1 MIKMGG
7 NMWTITRRYFLLAFL
22 LVFAYTGA
30 LAQKLSLF
38 DRISEAID
46 LELELVTDL
55 KMLQG
60 QRNSNTYQEATLSYR
75 LDKKQEE
82 SWNIHLRSR
91 GKYRRRVCVFPPI
104 KLKFSKEELKARGLN
119 SDNEFKLV
127 THCVEGDAGKD
138 YILREFLAYKLFEE
152 IAPVH
157 FKTQYVKVRYKDS
170 KSSDRLSAWGILLED
185 EKALERRS
193 KGEIC
198 SNCFNLPKSGF
209 DLEQLKRVYLF
220 EYLIGNTDWN
230 TAMVRNLLLI
240 QPKAG
245 AGAVLVPYD
254 FDFSGFV
261 NASYALPNQDYQQ
274 KSVRDRVF
282 LGSECTDAELAPTI
296 AYFREKR
303 PALEKIISEFK
314 LLSTVSRDDLMQ
326 YLDSFYRELESGT
339 LRRPPAK

>member
-7 NMWTITRRYFLLAFL
+7 NMWTITRRYLLLAFL

-30 LAQKLSLF
+30 LAQKPSLF
-38 DRISEAID
+38 DRISEAVEG
-46 LELELVTDL
+46 ELELVTDL
-55 KMLQG
+55 KTLQG
-60 QRNSNTYQEATLSYR
+60 QRNSNTYQEAVLSYR
-75 LDKKQEE
+75 IDKKQEE

-91 GKYRRRVCVFPPI
+91 GKYRRRICVFPPI
-104 KLKFSKEELKARGLN
+104 KLKFSKEELKAKGLN

-152 IAPVH
+152 IAPLH
-157 FKTQYVKVRYKDS
+157 FKVQYVRMRYRDS
-170 KSSDRLSAWGILLED
+170 KSSDRTAAWGILLED
-185 EKALERRS
+185 EKALERRF

-209 DLEQLKRVYLF
+209 DQEQLKRVYLF

-230 TAMVRNLLLI
+230 TAMVRNLLLM

-245 AGAVLVPYD
+245 GAAVLIPYD

-261 NASYALPNQDYQQ
+261 NASYALPNKDYEQ

-282 LGSECTDAELAPTI
+282 LGAECTDAELAPTI

-303 PALEKIISEFK
+303 PALEKIITEFK
-314 LLSTVSRDDLMQ
+314 LLSTSSRDDLME
-326 YLDSFYRELESGT
+326 YLDSFYRELESGSV
-339 LRRPPAK
+339 RRPPAK